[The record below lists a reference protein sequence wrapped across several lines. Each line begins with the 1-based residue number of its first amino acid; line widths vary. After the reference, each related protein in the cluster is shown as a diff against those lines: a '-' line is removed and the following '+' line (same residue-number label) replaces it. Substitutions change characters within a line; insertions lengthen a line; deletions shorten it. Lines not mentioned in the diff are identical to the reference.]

1 MQCREYHRC
10 KHQDQGTPAACR
22 LGIHSKHIAG
32 IVQDSLPDTAD
43 DPTGQKRFSH
53 LCPQIV
59 GGSHR
64 FDILF
69 VFLLLL
75 YIRLCR
81 IPGHMRGL
89 FLHLLLIALFCVFLF
104 HRCTMPFRRPAA
116 CTAGR
121 LCDCSL

>member
-22 LGIHSKHIAG
+22 LGIHSQHIAG

-59 GGSHR
+59 GGGHR

-75 YIRLCR
+75 
-81 IPGHMRGL
+81 
-89 FLHLLLIALFCVFLF
+89 FALFCVFLF